1 MYPCDMSR
9 IARIAIVAVLF
20 AISSTSVASSSEPT
34 PPGSPGLNPD
44 APLSIPERSEEATNY
59 MQTNSDFSKL
69 INTLDAKGTS
79 TQVAVGSD
87 GSVQVVAKSSDG
99 VVTYSVN
106 GVVVWNGCA
115 YATCAVESVPTPVPT
130 PEPSAQPSRNQ
141 PAWGSDPNPQ
151 TGQIPSDSIPYSA
164 EISEVAKTN
173 PELSK
178 LLDLLSISQNN
189 SIVNTGS
196 DGSIQVVSKSSDG
209 TITYSVDGTTKF
221 QGCGSIQCNASL
233 APPTYSEE
241 ANKLAIKD
249 SDFSK
254 LLDSLNS
261 AQSNSVVRT
270 AADGTVLVLSKNS
283 AGELVYSTNGSIAWQ
298 GCGFLTCSNF
308 DNLAEQ
314 IKINRLRNVYK
325 IPEDTFSPSKKF
337 TIEALKNGSKKLA
350 FNAKSASDG
359 SLTFKTNRSLKG
371 YVLSINQG
379 GKTIKTIK
387 IKN

>member
-1 MYPCDMSR
+1 MNR
-9 IARIAIVAVLF
+9 IARIAIFAVLF
-20 AISSTSVASSSEPT
+20 AIFSTSVASSSEST
-34 PPGSPGLNPD
+34 PPGTPGLNPD

-59 MQTNSDFSKL
+59 MQTNPDFSKL
-69 INTLDAKGTS
+69 INTLDANGTS
-79 TQVAVGSD
+79 TQFAMGSD
-87 GSVQVVAKSSDG
+87 GTVQVVAKSSDG

-115 YATCAVESVPTPVPT
+115 YATCAVQPVPT
-130 PEPSAQPSRNQ
+130 PEPSSQPSRNQ
-141 PAWGSDPNPQ
+141 PAWGSGPNPQ
-151 TGQIPSDSIPYSA
+151 AGQIPSDSIPYSA

-221 QGCGSIQCNASL
+221 QGCGYIQCNASL

-241 ANKLAIKD
+241 ANNLAIKD

-314 IKINRLRNVYK
+314 IKINRLINVYK

>member
-1 MYPCDMSR
+1 MYSCDMNR
-9 IARIAIVAVLF
+9 IARIAIFAVLF
-20 AISSTSVASSSEPT
+20 AIFSTSVASSSEST
-34 PPGSPGLNPD
+34 PPGTPGLNPD

-59 MQTNSDFSKL
+59 MQTNPDFSKL
-69 INTLDAKGTS
+69 INTLDANGTS
-79 TQVAVGSD
+79 TQFAMGSD
-87 GSVQVVAKSSDG
+87 GTVQVVAKSSDG

-115 YATCAVESVPTPVPT
+115 YATCAVQPVPT
-130 PEPSAQPSRNQ
+130 PEPSSQPSRSQ
-141 PAWGSDPNPQ
+141 PAWGSGPDPQ
-151 TGQIPSDSIPYSA
+151 VGQIPSDSIPYSA
-164 EISEVAKTN
+164 EISEAAKTN

-178 LLDLLSISQNN
+178 LLDLLSTSQNN

-196 DGSIQVVSKSSDG
+196 DGSIQVVSKASDG
-209 TITYSVDGTTKF
+209 TITYTVDGTTKF
-221 QGCGSIQCNASL
+221 QGCGYIQCNTSL

-249 SDFSK
+249 SNFSQ

-308 DNLAEQ
+308 DELAEQ
-314 IKINRLRNVYK
+314 IKINRSKNVYK
-325 IPEDTFSPSKKF
+325 IPEETFIPSKKF
-337 TIEALKNGSKKLA
+337 TIEALKNGSKKLV
-350 FNAKSASDG
+350 FNVKSASDG
-359 SLTFKTNRSLKG
+359 SLTFKANKSLKG

-387 IKN
+387 IKK

>member
-1 MYPCDMSR
+1 MYSCDMNR
-9 IARIAIVAVLF
+9 IARIAIFAVLF
-20 AISSTSVASSSEPT
+20 AIFSTSVASSSEFT
-34 PPGSPGLNPD
+34 PPGTPGLNPD

-59 MQTNSDFSKL
+59 MQTNPDFSKL
-69 INTLDAKGTS
+69 INTLDANGTS
-79 TQVAVGSD
+79 TQFAMGSD
-87 GSVQVVAKSSDG
+87 GTVQVVAKSSDG

-115 YATCAVESVPTPVPT
+115 YATCAVQPVPT
-130 PEPSAQPSRNQ
+130 PEPSSQPSRNQ
-141 PAWGSDPNPQ
+141 PAWGSGPNPQ
-151 TGQIPSDSIPYSA
+151 AGLIPSDSIPYSA

-196 DGSIQVVSKSSDG
+196 DGSIQVISKTSDG
-209 TITYSVDGTTKF
+209 TITYTVDGTTKF
-221 QGCGSIQCNASL
+221 QGCGYIQCNASL

>member
-1 MYPCDMSR
+1 MYACDMSR
-9 IARIAIVAVLF
+9 IAKIAIFAVLF
-20 AISSTSVASSSEPT
+20 AIFSTSIASSSEPT
-34 PPGSPGLNPD
+34 PPGSPGLNSEASLP
-44 APLSIPERSEEATNY
+44 IPERSTEAANY
-59 MQTNSDFSKL
+59 MQTNPDFSKL
-69 INTLDAKGTS
+69 IDTLDTKGTS
-79 TQVAVGSD
+79 TQFAVGSD
-87 GSVQVVAKSSDG
+87 GTVQVVAKSSDG

-115 YATCAVESVPTPVPT
+115 YATCAVQPVPT
-130 PEPSAQPSRNQ
+130 PEPSSQPSRSQ
-141 PAWGSDPNPQ
+141 PAWGSGPDPQ
-151 TGQIPSDSIPYSA
+151 VGQIPSDSIPYSA

-178 LLDLLSISQNN
+178 LLDLLSTSQNN

-196 DGSIQVVSKSSDG
+196 DGSIQVVSKTSDG
-209 TITYSVDGTTKF
+209 TITYTVDGTTKF
-221 QGCGSIQCNASL
+221 QGCGYIQCITSL

-249 SDFSK
+249 SNFSQ

-308 DNLAEQ
+308 DELAEQ
-314 IKINRLRNVYK
+314 IKINGSKNVYK
-325 IPEDTFSPSKKF
+325 IPEETFIPSKKF
-337 TIEALKNGSKKLA
+337 TIEALKNGSKKLV
-350 FNAKSASDG
+350 FNVKSASDG
-359 SLTFKTNRSLKG
+359 SLTIKANRSLKG

-387 IKN
+387 IKK

>member
-1 MYPCDMSR
+1 MQP
-9 IARIAIVAVLF
+9 IPTPEP
-20 AISSTSVASSSEPT
+20 SSQ

-59 MQTNSDFSKL
+59 MQTNPDFSKL
-69 INTLDAKGTS
+69 INTLDTSGAS
-79 TQVAVGSD
+79 TQFAMGSD
-87 GSVQVVAKSSDG
+87 GTVQVVTKRSDG
-99 VVTYSVN
+99 VVTYVVN

-115 YATCAVESVPTPVPT
+115 YATCAV
-130 PEPSAQPSRNQ
+130 QP
-141 PAWGSDPNPQ
+141 
-151 TGQIPSDSIPYSA
+151 IPSDSIPYSA
-164 EISEVAKTN
+164 EITEVAKIN

-178 LLDLLSISQNN
+178 LLDLLSTSQNN
-189 SIVNTGS
+189 LIVNTGS
-196 DGSIQVVSKSSDG
+196 DGSIQVISKTSDG
-209 TITYSVDGTTKF
+209 TITYTVDGTTKF
-221 QGCGSIQCNASL
+221 QGCGYIQCNASL

-249 SDFSK
+249 SNFSQ

-261 AQSNSVVRT
+261 SQSNSVVRT
-270 AADGTVLVLSKNS
+270 VADGTVLVLSKNS

-325 IPEDTFSPSKKF
+325 LPEDTFSPSKKF

-359 SLTFKTNRSLKG
+359 SLTFKANRSLKG